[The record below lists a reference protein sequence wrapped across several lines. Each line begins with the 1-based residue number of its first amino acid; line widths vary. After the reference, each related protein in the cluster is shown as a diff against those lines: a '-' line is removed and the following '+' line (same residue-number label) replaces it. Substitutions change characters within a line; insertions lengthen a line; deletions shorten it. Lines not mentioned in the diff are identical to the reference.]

1 MGRGVSQKGLAAVPW
16 PPYPPAV
23 PVRRDTL
30 VAAQY
35 FTAVAGMAAMRSC
48 LTGPSA
54 VRDRLEDV
62 RRVVEHLDEF
72 PNNLEIPVIEY
83 DVDEGYTAWAPRYDG
98 PNPAVEAESPVV
110 RSILERAPRGA
121 ALDAACGTG
130 RHAAT

>member
-1 MGRGVSQKGLAAVPW
+1 MSQKGLAAVPW

-83 DVDEGYTAWAPRYDG
+83 DVDLFDEETI
-98 PNPAVEAESPVV
+98 AEMRQSYVGL
-110 RSILERAPRGA
+110 LEQAIADPDRR
-121 ALDAACGTG
+121 L
-130 RHAAT
+130 